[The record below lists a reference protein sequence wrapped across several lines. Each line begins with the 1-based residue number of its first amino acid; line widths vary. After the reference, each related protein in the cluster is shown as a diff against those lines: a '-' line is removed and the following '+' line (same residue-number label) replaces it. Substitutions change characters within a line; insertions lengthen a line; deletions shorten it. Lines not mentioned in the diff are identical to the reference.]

1 MSIPASTPASIRVAD
16 PVAEALSAR
25 RPVVALEST
34 IFTHGL
40 PRPRNVEVA
49 LEGEEI
55 IRAAGAVPATIGVH
69 RGTPVVGLTE
79 DEIRELGGDDDADKA
94 SIRELAIGAVT
105 KKNAGTT
112 IAATAFLARAAGID
126 VFATGGLGGVHH
138 GAEKTFDESADLIA
152 MSRTSIVLISSGAK
166 AILDIPATLERF
178 ETLSVP
184 VIGYRTNRY
193 PGFYVV
199 DSGYPVSARVD
210 SPADIATVLTTQRAL
225 GVPSGVLVANPVP
238 EAEQLD
244 PAELDGVIE
253 AAWAAAEK
261 DGIGGQASTPYLLDY
276 IRRATGGRSLDAN
289 VALYRNNIR
298 LACEV
303 AAALVEAAPADR
315 GA

>member
-1 MSIPASTPASIRVAD
+1 MSTPASTPASIRVAD
-16 PVAEALSAR
+16 RVAEALSAH

-69 RGTPVVGLTE
+69 HGTPVVGLTE

-126 VFATGGLGGVHH
+126 VFATGGLGGVHR

-199 DSGYPVSARVD
+199 DSGYPVNARVD
-210 SPADIATVLTTQRAL
+210 SPADIATVLTTQRDL

-261 DGIGGQASTPYLLDY
+261 DNIGGQASTPYLLDY
-276 IRRATGGRSLDAN
+276 IRRATEGRSLDAN

>member
-1 MSIPASTPASIRVAD
+1 MSSPAPIRVAD
-16 PVAEALSAR
+16 HVARALSTGT
-25 RPVVALEST
+25 PVVALEST

-69 RGTPVVGLTE
+69 HGTPVVGLSN
-79 DEIRELGGDDDADKA
+79 DEIRELGDDDAADKA

-105 KKNAGTT
+105 KRNAGTT

-138 GAEKTFDESADLIA
+138 GADQTFDESADLIA
-152 MSRTSIVLISSGAK
+152 LSRTSIVLISSGAK
-166 AILDIPATLERF
+166 AILDIAATLERF

-199 DSGYPVSARVD
+199 DSGYPVNARVD

-244 PAELDGVIE
+244 PTELDGVIE

-261 DGIGGQASTPYLLDY
+261 DHIGGQASTPYLLDY
-276 IRRATGGRSLDAN
+276 IRRATEGRSLDAN

-303 AAALVEAAPADR
+303 AAALVGAAPADR

>member
-1 MSIPASTPASIRVAD
+1 MTTSTTPSLIRVGEH
-16 PVAEALSAR
+16 VAEALASGV
-25 RPVVALEST
+25 PVVALEST

-40 PRPRNVEVA
+40 PRPRNIEVA
-49 LEGEEI
+49 LEGEQI

-69 RGTPVVGLTE
+69 HGTPVVGLSAE
-79 DEIRELGGDDDADKA
+79 EIHELGGDDDADKA
-94 SIRELAIGAVT
+94 SIRELALGALT

-112 IAATAFLARAAGID
+112 IAATAFLARAVGID

-138 GAEKTFDESADLIA
+138 GADKSFDESADLLA
-152 MSRTSIVLISSGAK
+152 MARTSVVLVSSGAK

-184 VIGYRTNRY
+184 VVGYRTNRY

-199 DSGYPVSARVD
+199 DSGYPVNARVESAD
-210 SPADIATVLTTQRAL
+210 DIATLLTTQRAL
-225 GVPSGVLVANPVP
+225 GVTSGVLVANPVP
-238 EAEQLD
+238 ESEQLD

-253 AAWAAAEK
+253 AAWAAAER
-261 DGIGGQASTPYLLDY
+261 DGIGGQASTPYLLDF
-276 IRRATGGRSLDAN
+276 IRRATDGRSLDAN

-303 AAALVEAAPADR
+303 ATALARQAA
-315 GA
+315 

>member
-1 MSIPASTPASIRVAD
+1 MSTTDPSVIRIGEH
-16 PVAEALSAR
+16 VAEALAAR
-25 RPVVALEST
+25 TPVVALEST

-69 RGTPVVGLTE
+69 HGTPVVGLTHE
-79 DEIRELGGDDDADKA
+79 EIRELGGDDDADKA
-94 SIRELAIGAVT
+94 SIRELSIGAVT
-105 KKNAGTT
+105 RKNAGTT

-138 GAEKTFDESADLIA
+138 GADKTFDESADLIA

-184 VIGYRTNRY
+184 VVGYRTNRY

-199 DSGYPVSARVD
+199 DSGHAVGARLD
-210 SPADIATVLTTQRAL
+210 TPEDIATVLTTQRAL

-244 PAELDGVIE
+244 PGELDGVIE
-253 AAWAAAEK
+253 AAWAAAER

-276 IRRATGGRSLDAN
+276 IRRATDGRSLDAN

-303 AAALVEAAPADR
+303 ATALAQ
-315 GA
+315 GTQ